1 MPSKFVRTVGRVNPV
16 KTAVDVAAAQ
26 ERTAEALH
34 FEHLRVINSIV
45 TSGLPA
51 HRRAELLA
59 DAAVFANTRLEQ
71 VAGEIEAPSHLS
83 VVSVDQNV
91 ADKLAEIDQAA
102 MERAHGVVD
111 AKPVEDDLDFLK

>member
-83 VVSVDQNV
+83 VVTSPELP
-91 ADKLAEIDQAA
+91 LAP
-102 MERAHGVVD
+102 VVETTQTST
-111 AKPVEDDLDFLK
+111 EDDLDFLK